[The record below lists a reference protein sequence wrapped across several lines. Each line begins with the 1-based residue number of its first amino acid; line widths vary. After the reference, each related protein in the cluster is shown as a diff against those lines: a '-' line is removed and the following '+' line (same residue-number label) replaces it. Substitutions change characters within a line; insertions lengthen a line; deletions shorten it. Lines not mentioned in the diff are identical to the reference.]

1 MCNPAGDQTK
11 LQGGHDDST
20 VSKSSS
26 SSGDT
31 VGARRSLA
39 KGTLVSCVSIFFL
52 ICGLSLTFPQ
62 MQSRRDELGCDALCY
77 GSMTSIRGALGLV
90 GAALVGRL
98 SDRNDSLLA
107 RSLGSI
113 GKGANGRRGCLFLG
127 IIAALLGFI
136 IALENSLIGL
146 WLSMIPG
153 AFLQH
158 NFDVFKALL
167 SEYHNDVD
175 NAEDNPDNES
185 EEYEESSPSRSS
197 SVGKLGMTVGMS
209 FMIGPMVAA
218 GANPSF
224 QSATY
229 MAIFCILV
237 SGASVFTLP
246 LPLASTTKKLDNC
259 DDKPDI
265 CETTQQSN
273 EFTLSKMIK
282 LQTPKTRA
290 AMTLLVIR
298 LNMALAFHIFNTIW
312 PTSLKIRF
320 QFGPSQHA
328 KFMSFIGITYAIS
341 QGFVAKRMINALGA
355 KGKVY
360 GIMICCTMLGIGRYI
375 AFHTDSLLVVYAS
388 FFFIINA
395 LGVLNTVITSD
406 TGLIAP
412 SNEIG
417 KLFGILQAS
426 ESAAGMVGPLMSGII
441 SHYLGKDAPLLAVI
455 AIYTFLFFFSSWG
468 YDGLVL
474 SASRDERKETKK
486 SM

>member
-1 MCNPAGDQTK
+1 MCKPAGDKTNDLK
-11 LQGGHDDST
+11 NVCCHDECGI
-20 VSKSSS
+20 S
-26 SSGDT
+26 SSGTGDT
-31 VGARRSLA
+31 ASARRSLEQ
-39 KGTLVSCVSIFFL
+39 GTLVSCTSIFFL

-77 GSMTSIRGALGLV
+77 GSMTSVRGALGLV
-90 GAALVGRL
+90 GTALVGRL
-98 SDRNDSLLA
+98 SDRNDSFLA
-107 RSLGSI
+107 RSLGSV
-113 GKGANGRRGCLFLG
+113 GKGGGSSGRRGCLLLG
-127 IIAALLGFI
+127 IIASLLGFI
-136 IALENSLIGL
+136 IALDSSLIAL

-175 NAEDNPDNES
+175 NSQHNPNT
-185 EEYEESSPSRSS
+185 EEEEGDDSSPTRSS
-197 SVGKLGMTVGMS
+197 SVGKLGMTVGVS
-209 FMIGPMVAA
+209 FMVGPMLAA

-224 QSATY
+224 QSATCI
-229 MAIFCILV
+229 AIFCILV
-237 SGASVFTLP
+237 SGASIFMLP
-246 LPLASTTKKLDNC
+246 LPLVSTTQKIDACKS
-259 DDKPDI
+259 
-265 CETTQQSN
+265 QQSN
-273 EFTLSKMIK
+273 EFTLSKMMK

-312 PTSLKIRF
+312 PESLKARF
-320 QFGPSQHA
+320 QFGPSDHA
-328 KFMSFIGITYAIS
+328 RFMSFIGITYAIS
-341 QGFVAKRMINALGA
+341 QGFVAKRMINVLGA

-360 GIMICCTMLGIGRYI
+360 GICICCKMLGIGRYI

-395 LGVLNTVITSD
+395 LGILNTVITAD
-406 TGLIAP
+406 TGSIAP

-426 ESAAGMVGPLMSGII
+426 ESAAGMVGPFVGGII
-441 SHYLGKDAPLLAVI
+441 SHYLGKDAPLLAVV
-455 AIYTFLFFFSSWG
+455 AIYTFLFFYLSWG

-474 SASRDERKETKK
+474 SVSRDERNETKK